1 MSARGPVTAFAP
13 GGVGN
18 VGPGLDILGL
28 AVDGAGDTVRAEW
41 SGEPG
46 IRLRDAGHPSLP
58 LDPARHTSALAGRA
72 VLAAAGE
79 RLAGGRGIALSV
91 TKGLPSRGGQGGS
104 AASAVAGA
112 VAVNALL
119 GLPLDQQALLDACLI
134 AEETVAGR
142 HLDNIAPSLLG
153 GVVLIRCMRPD
164 RPRAAAGA
172 AGAGGGAGASRSS
185 SSGPPT
191 RGRSCPARSRSTSR
205 SIRRR
210 RWARWPPPW
219 RSGDYELL
227 GRAIDDRIAEP
238 ARAGLL
244 PGFLEA
250 KAAALAAGALGSSIS
265 GSGPTAFALARGRP
279 AGERVAAAMVAA
291 YAGRGPAQRG
301 AGGAGGP
308 GGCEAD
314 RADRRHAVKFRTER
328 PESWQVCLGCGN
340 ETTELDP
347 HPRCIACGGLLEV
360 RHRPPK
366 LSGAELIERFT
377 ERRGQHPGAPASGV
391 WRFREVVLPS
401 AGDVVSHPE
410 GNTPLLHR
418 HALDRGPAPR
428 ICCSSTRA
436 TIRPDRSRTAA

>member
-1 MSARGPVTAFAP
+1 MSASGPVTAFAP

-91 TKGLPSRGGQGGS
+91 TKGLPLAGGQGGS

-153 GVVLIRCMRPD
+153 GVVLIRCMHPPDLVRLPVPPELVVVLVRPEQQLRTAD
-164 RPRAAAGA
+164 ARAVLPSAVPLDVALHQAAQVGALAAALA
-172 AGAGGGAGASRSS
+172 L
-185 SSGPPT
+185 
-191 RGRSCPARSRSTSR
+191 
-205 SIRRR
+205 
-210 RWARWPPPW
+210 
-219 RSGDYELL
+219 GDYELL

-291 YAGRGPAQRG
+291 YQAAGLRSAARVAPVDRVG
-301 AGGAGGP
+301 A
-308 GGCEAD
+308 
-314 RADRRHAVKFRTER
+314 R
-328 PESWQVCLGCGN
+328 
-340 ETTELDP
+340 
-347 HPRCIACGGLLEV
+347 
-360 RHRPPK
+360 
-366 LSGAELIERFT
+366 LIEPT
-377 ERRGQHPGAPASGV
+377 GG
-391 WRFREVVLPS
+391 
-401 AGDVVSHPE
+401 
-410 GNTPLLHR
+410 
-418 HALDRGPAPR
+418 
-428 ICCSSTRA
+428 TR
-436 TIRPDRSRTAA
+436 